1 MHRTLPIAALAVLA
15 TGTFLAST
23 LPAKVPPLPD
33 PSKPRAKAFVLTDQN
48 GEKVFMSKFRG
59 QIVVLEWVNF
69 DCPVS
74 QRHYTEGTFKTLLKK
89 YEFGIPGQPDP
100 QPAPARG
107 RRGGRKGKK
116 RPKVVWLAINSTYNS
131 SPEANKKAAQQ
142 YGVPYPI
149 LDDHTG
155 KVGRL
160 YGATHTPHVFIK
172 APDGTIAYD
181 GAVDNDPEGTT
192 DPEERVNYVE
202 KALEALLIGKE
213 PETPK
218 TKPYGCTI
226 KYAKRR

>member
-1 MHRTLPIAALAVLA
+1 MRRTLLIATLAVLA
-15 TGTFLAST
+15 AGIFLAST

-48 GEKVFMSKFRG
+48 GEKVFMSKFQS

-74 QRHYTEGTFKTLLKK
+74 QRHYQEGTFKTLLKT

-100 QPAPARG
+100 QPAP
-107 RRGGRKGKK
+107 RGGRKKRKK

-131 SPEANKKAAQQ
+131 SPEANKKAARQ
-142 YGVPYPI
+142 YGVSYPI
-149 LDDHTG
+149 LDDSHG

-160 YGATHTPHVFIK
+160 YGAQTTPHIFIK
-172 APDGTIAYD
+172 AVDGTIAYE
-181 GAVDNDPEGTT
+181 GAVDNDPDGTT
-192 DPEERVNYVE
+192 EPEERVNYVE
-202 KALEALLIGKE
+202 KALEALLGGKE